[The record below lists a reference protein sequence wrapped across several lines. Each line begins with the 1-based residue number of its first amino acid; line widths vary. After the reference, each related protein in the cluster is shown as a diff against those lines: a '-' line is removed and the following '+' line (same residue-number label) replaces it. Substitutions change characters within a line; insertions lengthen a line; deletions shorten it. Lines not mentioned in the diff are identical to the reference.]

1 MQNINK
7 DFLPIYQKVINW
19 LTTYYKNNTKRWLDK
34 EHAHEIFTFL
44 NENSKHR
51 KQDGTAAIISKFLEA
66 SLDETDK
73 NKQYVKVGWTE
84 SSLRSMV
91 YGDKV
96 R

>member
-1 MQNINK
+1 MQNINE

-19 LTTYYKNNTKRWLDK
+19 LTTCYKNNTNRWLEK
-34 EHAHEIFTFL
+34 EHAHEIYEFL
-44 NENSKHR
+44 YENSKHR

-66 SLDETDK
+66 SLD
-73 NKQYVKVGWTE
+73 QAYIKVGWTE

>member
-1 MQNINK
+1 MSLDTAEK
-7 DFLPIYQKVINW
+7 QKLIE
-19 LTTYYKNNTKRWLDK
+19 THQMTIHDSF
-34 EHAHEIFTFL
+34 FTFL

-73 NKQYVKVGWTE
+73 NKQFVKVGWTE